1 MMLRNAIVG
10 VFGIVFLFCLW
21 GAAQGNAPWGAPIV
35 FGLLLAALVFE
46 RRRYGSHAGDSAR
59 EPLTPTRERFIDPA
73 TGRPVQVWTNVRGER
88 RYVEDPPA
96 GA

>member
-10 VFGIVFLFCLW
+10 LFGIVFLLCLW
-21 GAAQGNAPWGAPIV
+21 GAAQGNAPWGAPAV
-35 FGLLLAALVFE
+35 FGCLVALLLFE
-46 RRRYGSHAGDSAR
+46 RRRYGAGAEASPR
-59 EPLTPTRERFIDPA
+59 EPLVPTPERFIDA
-73 TGRPVQVWTNVRGER
+73 ESGRPVQVWTNARGER